1 MNGSA
6 EVQAASNV
14 FDSLTPEQQ
23 RELVNF
29 AEALLV
35 DSKEF
40 NGAVR
45 QRALA
50 SIASGSAA
58 TAAAGF
64 PSARNASEVTIGS
77 GSGSVLGAEGAAA
90 ASAVGR
96 GTVDVERV
104 VDDVMPFAL
113 ASVPDA
119 ARAALIGK
127 LRDML
132 LNHA

>member
-1 MNGSA
+1 MNSSA

-14 FDSLTPEQQ
+14 FDSLTPDQQ

-50 SIASGSAA
+50 SIASGNA
-58 TAAAGF
+58 TAAGF

-90 ASAVGR
+90 AAVGR

-104 VDDVMPFAL
+104 VDEVMPFAL